1 MNQNYQIKIGIDGS
15 FLSGQKRGH
24 ARYSFEL
31 CRELD
36 KYLPNANF
44 FVYSPLPIEM
54 PVISPRWKLRTQ
66 GKILAVS
73 PILWLKII
81 GSWICRKDQLD
92 IFWGTY
98 FFLPYIDQSTKT
110 ILTVH
115 DFWFDIDPTGMDWF
129 HTQGFYL
136 FLKNDV
142 KRANTIITNSQ
153 ETDRQL
159 FNYTGRNSI
168 IIQPGVSEIFK
179 PLSRDI
185 VKSELEN
192 YQISSPYLLNVAT
205 WEPRKN
211 VELLVKTFINLK
223 KEGLIPDHKLVLV
236 GKKGWKYEGIETL
249 IANEGKNDIM
259 VLGYVPDEQLPA
271 LYSGADL
278 FVFPSIHEGFG
289 IPVLEARACGTKVV
303 TTDIPELREAGG
315 SDVIYIQPTELGI
328 RQGILTGLSQS
339 FVNQNHQNIPT
350 WKEGAKTLAK
360 IISCH
365 SVQNKNRYIT

>member
-1 MNQNYQIKIGIDGS
+1 MNQNSPIKIGIDGS

-24 ARYSFEL
+24 ARYAFEL

-36 KYLPNANF
+36 TYLPNANF
-44 FVYSPLPIEM
+44 FIYSPLPIEM
-54 PVISPRWKLRTQ
+54 PVISPRWKLRNQ

-73 PILWLKII
+73 PILWLKTI
-81 GSWICRKDQLD
+81 GSLICRKDQLD

-98 FFLPYIDQSTKT
+98 FFLPYLEQSTKT

-129 HTQGFYL
+129 HTQAFYL

-153 ETDRQL
+153 ATDKQL
-159 FNYTGRNSI
+159 FKYTGRNSI
-168 IIQPGVSEIFK
+168 IIQPGVSDIFK
-179 PLSRDI
+179 PLPSDT
-185 VKSELEN
+185 VKIELKKHK
-192 YQISSPYLLNVAT
+192 IISPYLLNVAT

-211 VELLVKTFINLK
+211 VELLVKTFINIK
-223 KEGLIPDHKLVLV
+223 KDGLIPQHKLVLV
-236 GKKGWKYEGIETL
+236 GKKGWKHEGIEAL
-249 IANEGKNDIM
+249 IANEGKNDII

-278 FVFPSIHEGFG
+278 FIFPSIHEGFG

-303 TTDIPELREAGG
+303 TTDIPELREAG
-315 SDVIYIQPTELGI
+315 DFDTIYIKPTESGI
-328 RQGILTGLSQS
+328 REGILTGLNQP
-339 FVNQNHQNIPT
+339 FVNQNKQNIST

-360 IISCH
+360 IISSH
-365 SVQNKNRYIT
+365 SVRDEE

>member
-1 MNQNYQIKIGIDGS
+1 MSQNCSINIGIDGS

-24 ARYSFEL
+24 ARYAFEL

-36 KYLPNANF
+36 TYLPNANF

-54 PVISPRWKLRTQ
+54 PVISPRWKLRSQ

-73 PILWLKII
+73 PISWLKTV
-81 GSWICRKDQLD
+81 GSWMCRKDQLD
-92 IFWGTY
+92 VFWGTY
-98 FFLPYIDQSTKT
+98 FFLPYLDKSTKT

-115 DFWFDIDPTGMDWF
+115 DLWFDIDSTSMDWL
-129 HTQGFYL
+129 HTQAFYL

-142 KRANTIITNSQ
+142 NRADIVITNSQ
-153 ETDRQL
+153 GTDQQL

-168 IIQPGVSEIFK
+168 IIQPGVSDIFK
-179 PLSRDI
+179 PLPISTVNI
-185 VKSELEN
+185 ELKN
-192 YQISSPYLLNVAT
+192 HQISCPYLLNVAT

-211 VELLVKTFINLK
+211 VELLVKTFINMK
-223 KEGLIPDHKLVLV
+223 KDGLIPQYKLVLV

-249 IANEGKNDIM
+249 IDNEGKNDII

-278 FVFPSIHEGFG
+278 FVFPSVYEGFG
-289 IPVLEARACGTKVV
+289 IPVLEARACSTKVV

-315 SDVIYIQPTELGI
+315 FDTIYIQPTESGI
-328 RQGILTGLSQS
+328 RQGILTALSQPS
-339 FVNQNHQNIPT
+339 RNQNNQSIPT
-350 WKEGAKTLAK
+350 WKEGARTLAK
-360 IISCH
+360 IMTS
-365 SVQNKNRYIT
+365 